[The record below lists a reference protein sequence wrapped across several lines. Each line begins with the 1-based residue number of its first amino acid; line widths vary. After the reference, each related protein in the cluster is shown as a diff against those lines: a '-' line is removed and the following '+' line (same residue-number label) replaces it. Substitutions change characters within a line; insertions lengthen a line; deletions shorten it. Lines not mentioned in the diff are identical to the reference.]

1 VNRIRHYLSDGEST
15 LLEFLVHRVAL
26 TTEQAKRL
34 LLFGAVYHNRE
45 RILCDRSLSPG
56 EYIRVH
62 IEPKRFPADAVD
74 WPASVVQE
82 TDEFVVVNK
91 PAGVPVHA
99 TVDNRLE
106 NVLYQLGSALHTT
119 FYITQRLDTDVCGL
133 LVLAK
138 TREFQRQF
146 NQLLIERRVKKTYR
160 ALVASRPALGRHVHY
175 MNISDRSPKTVSTV
189 NAANTVE
196 CVLRINDVKPVPC
209 SGSETCF
216 DVEIDL
222 ETGRTHQIRA
232 QLSAM
237 GSPVVGD
244 AMYGSKSRYEPGIAL
259 FSAAT
264 SWSLEDSSPTQ
275 FALLPPWESRL
286 PSPSG

>member
-1 VNRIRHYLSDGEST
+1 MNRIRHYLSDGEAT

-26 TTEQAKRL
+26 KPEQARRL
-34 LLFGAVYHNRE
+34 LSFGAVYHNRE
-45 RILCDRSLSPG
+45 RILSDRALSPG

-62 IEPKRFPADAVD
+62 VDPKRFPADVVD
-74 WPASVVQE
+74 WPASVIHE

-106 NVLYQLGSALHTT
+106 NVLYQLSSALKTT
-119 FYITQRLDTDVCGL
+119 LYITQRLDTDVRGL

-146 NQLLIERRVKKTYR
+146 NRLLIERKVKKTYR
-160 ALVASRPALGRHVHY
+160 ALVASPPPLGRHVHY
-175 MNISDRSPKTVSTV
+175 MTVSDRSPKTVSTI
-189 NAANTVE
+189 NQENTVE
-196 CVLRINDVKPVPC
+196 CVLSIVDVKAVDYF
-209 SGSETCF
+209 F
-216 DVEIDL
+216 DIEIDL

-237 GSPVVGD
+237 GCPVVGD
-244 AMYGSKSRYEPGIAL
+244 VMYGSTLGYDPGIAL

-264 SWSLEDSSPTQ
+264 SWCLEDSEPIQ
-275 FALLPPWESRL
+275 FELAPPWISRT
-286 PSPSG
+286 